1 MNSLAQTNITR
12 HAQVDLIENDDEIK
26 DKEAELKKIEERIRG
41 INSAAP
47 IYRTKQS
54 AVDVKNVINL
64 DAFSLDRV
72 LSFDPEFLN
81 TEGCVTFPHST
92 VESVSPNALS
102 AAGPRDALQ
111 RVCTAPECVQHLLYT
126 SYKHLGMRCF

>member
-1 MNSLAQTNITR
+1 MNSPAQTNITR
-12 HAQVDLIENDDEIK
+12 HAQVDLIENDDAIK
-26 DKEAELKKIEERIRG
+26 DKEAELKKTEERIRG

-81 TEGCVTFPHST
+81 TDGCVTFPPFDSCSCIPESLST
-92 VESVSPNALS
+92 RVSSSCS
-102 AAGPRDALQ
+102 AH
-111 RVCTAPECVQHLLYT
+111 CTNI
-126 SYKHLGMRCF
+126 